1 MLTGFRQCATQ
12 RTRGSRYCGPIKSGA
27 GIRRIVPQPKLH
39 WSMHLWPGL
48 AQLWLRGSWV
58 GLLVAVGFT
67 ALANVL
73 AAATFV
79 WTEWLPSDV
88 RWTALGVMAGI
99 WLLAWIDARADWR
112 RAIAELA
119 GDEDATGD
127 PTEQSDQWFREAQVA
142 YLANDWF
149 VAEQL
154 LERLLKLNPRD
165 AEARLML
172 ATLWRHQNRLGAAI
186 EELNRLERLEAAAP
200 WKSEISW
207 ERERIGAGS
216 VIQEQQVLNFNAAA
230 NQAPA
235 TTADTSSRLAA

>member
-1 MLTGFRQCATQ
+1 M
-12 RTRGSRYCGPIKSGA
+12 
-27 GIRRIVPQPKLH
+27 
-39 WSMHLWPGL
+39 
-48 AQLWLRGSWV
+48 
-58 GLLVAVGFT
+58 LVAVGFT

-88 RWTALGVMAGI
+88 RWTALGVMAAI
-99 WLLAWIDARADWR
+99 WVLAWIDSRADWR
-112 RAIAELA
+112 RALAGLA
-119 GDEDATGD
+119 GDEVAAGD
-127 PTEQSDQWFREAQVA
+127 PAEQSDQWFREAQLA

-149 VAEQL
+149 VAEQA

-172 ATLWRHQNRLGAAI
+172 ATLWRHQNRLGAALA
-186 EELNRLERLEAAAP
+186 ELDRLERLETAAP

-216 VIQEQQVLNFNAAA
+216 VIQEQQPLKLHAV
-230 NQAPA
+230 
-235 TTADTSSRLAA
+235 ADEAVAQTPETSVNTGRLAA

>member
-1 MLTGFRQCATQ
+1 
-12 RTRGSRYCGPIKSGA
+12 
-27 GIRRIVPQPKLH
+27 VPQPKLH

-88 RWTALGVMAGI
+88 RWTALGVMAVI
-99 WLLAWIDARADWR
+99 WVVAWIDSRADWR
-112 RAIAELA
+112 RVLAELSGDERAA
-119 GDEDATGD
+119 GDPA
-127 PTEQSDQWFREAQVA
+127 EQSDQWFREAQAA
-142 YLANDWF
+142 YLAGDWF
-149 VAEQL
+149 AAEQAL
-154 LERLLKLNPRD
+154 SRLLKLDTRD

-172 ATLWRHQNRLGAAI
+172 ATLWRHQNRLGAAT
-186 EELNRLERLEAAAP
+186 EELDRLERLETAAP

-207 ERERIGAGS
+207 ERERISAGS
-216 VIQEQQVLNFNAAA
+216 VIQENQVLKFNAAA
-230 NQAPA
+230 EQAPA
-235 TTADTSSRLAA
+235 NTADTTSRLAA